1 MSFSVTTLVL
11 IFILKLR
18 FPPKTPFT
26 TVITKRY
33 NRSTLTLYRKYEKL
47 DLKVRKIDLD
57 ISFLDICK
65 TNGIIPKFLNCKVYN
80 PKVTLTLTYK
90 QFQFKLLN
98 YELKEKKK
106 RKNFDQSEKNS

>member
-1 MSFSVTTLVL
+1 MSLFSVATLVL

-26 TVITKRY
+26 TIITKRY

-47 DLKVRKIDLD
+47 DFKVRKIELD
-57 ISFLDICK
+57 ISFLQNCK
-65 TNGIIPKFLNCKVYN
+65 AHGITLEFLNCKVHN

-90 QFQFKLLN
+90 
-98 YELKEKKK
+98 
-106 RKNFDQSEKNS
+106 